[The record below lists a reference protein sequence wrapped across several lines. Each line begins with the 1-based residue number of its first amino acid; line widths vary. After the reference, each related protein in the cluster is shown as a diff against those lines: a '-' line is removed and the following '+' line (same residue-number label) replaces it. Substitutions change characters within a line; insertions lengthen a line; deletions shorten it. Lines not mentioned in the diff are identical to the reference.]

1 MTKRRIVTCY
11 NNVRAA
17 SSSNF
22 AQPLRFK
29 PSQIPSSRVKAI
41 SLLSGSAYLCSPHS
55 RYRVGP
61 PSLRC
66 CAWTS
71 RASSAAPQSL
81 QKKRTPCYSTFPKF
95 VPSLSWQKDRS
106 NIRMAQRRRFPHR
119 RLQRGSQCHRI
130 HRSLPGTA
138 CGCRSRGSNGCSRRS
153 STWQTNDKH
162 DRNQVLSTSQPR
174 MSARPPTKQRL
185 SAPAYCEAREVQFN
199 LRGAPLFRTA
209 VYNTY
214 APHGFDHLPVC
225 PSGLVA
231 ALRPALERC
240 SLPPQGHQCCK
251 GGEVA
256 PHRIGVVRGGCAVFN
271 THAHTCDSVNLCLQI

>member
-1 MTKRRIVTCY
+1 M
-11 NNVRAA
+11 A
-17 SSSNF
+17 
-22 AQPLRFK
+22 
-29 PSQIPSSRVKAI
+29 
-41 SLLSGSAYLCSPHS
+41 
-55 RYRVGP
+55 
-61 PSLRC
+61 
-66 CAWTS
+66 
-71 RASSAAPQSL
+71 
-81 QKKRTPCYSTFPKF
+81 
-95 VPSLSWQKDRS
+95 RS
-106 NIRMAQRRRFPHR
+106 YIRRRFPHR
-119 RLQRGSQCHRI
+119 RSQRGSQCHRI

-153 STWQTNDKH
+153 STWQTNIKQKAT
-162 DRNQVLSTSQPR
+162 NNKVLSTSQPR
-174 MSARPPTKQRL
+174 MSARPPANQRL
-185 SAPAYCEAREVQFN
+185 SAPAYCDAREVQFD

-256 PHRIGVVRGGCAVFN
+256 PHRIGVVRGGCAVF
-271 THAHTCDSVNLCLQI
+271 TTRARTCDSVNLCLQI

>member
-1 MTKRRIVTCY
+1 MINDKRRIVTCY

-17 SSSNF
+17 ASSSNF
-22 AQPLRFK
+22 AKRLRFK

-153 STWQTNDKH
+153 STWQTNIKQKAT
-162 DRNQVLSTSQPR
+162 NNKVLSTSQPR
-174 MSARPPTKQRL
+174 MSARPPANQRL
-185 SAPAYCEAREVQFN
+185 SAPAYCDAREVQFE
-199 LRGAPLFRTA
+199 RGAFRTA
-209 VYNTY
+209 V
-214 APHGFDHLPVC
+214 
-225 PSGLVA
+225 
-231 ALRPALERC
+231 
-240 SLPPQGHQCCK
+240 
-251 GGEVA
+251 
-256 PHRIGVVRGGCAVFN
+256 
-271 THAHTCDSVNLCLQI
+271 